1 MLLLHWILQVITQSS
16 RLIRKIQLAIASS
29 LLLVGSV
36 YADSIGD
43 IVESTGVGKIVRQQ
57 ENISNLNNLPIQLN
71 DVAETAMGSMLIK
84 FLDNAE
90 LSLKEHSEVLID
102 EIYYDPDPNLSKMS
116 MKFTMGT
123 ARFASGSLGLVNKAN
138 IDIQTPTATIGIR
151 GTDFT
156 TTIDELGRSLIVLL
170 PDANGSPSGEIS
182 VTNLG
187 GTVLLTESYQA
198 TMVSTL
204 DSTPT
209 TPVTINGLTP
219 SMIDNMFIVNP
230 PTEVKQAIE
239 DAAADE
245 QDQDSGMLDVDFLEF
260 NELEQDALA
269 DSEKD
274 LEFSELDIDMLD
286 VDFLKDLLDVV
297 EALEKTRVSLS
308 DAQGSGGNLSG
319 FTLKGAAVGF
329 NKDSQFNVFE
339 QDGNLVFFRSVNG
352 VINIIIGA
360 GGSGF
365 IDVITNDYEGVMQ
378 FNDGDGIEI
387 YINQSN

>member
-1 MLLLHWILQVITQSS
+1 MIIQSFK
-16 RLIRKIQLAIASS
+16 LIRKIQLTIVSS
-29 LLLVGSV
+29 FLLVGSV

-57 ENISNLNNLPIQLN
+57 EEIVVSGAVLPVELY
-71 DVAETAMGSMLIK
+71 DRAETAMGSMLIE
-84 FLDNAE
+84 FIDSAE
-90 LSLKEHSEVLID
+90 LALKEHTEVYID
-102 EIYYDPDPNLSKMS
+102 EIYYDPNPNLSKMS
-116 MKFTMGT
+116 MRMVMGT
-123 ARFASGSLGLVNKAN
+123 ARFASGSKGLINKAN

-170 PDANGSPSGEIS
+170 PDANGDPSGEIS
-182 VTNLG
+182 VSNLAG
-187 GTVLLTESYQA
+187 EVILNQPYQA
-198 TMVSTL
+198 TMVSTM
-204 DSTPT
+204 DSNPT

-230 PTEVKQAIE
+230 PSEVKRAIE
-239 DAAADE
+239 EQAADE
-245 QDQDSGMLDVDFLEF
+245 QDQDTGLLDVDFLEF
-260 NELEQDALA
+260 NELEQDALK
-269 DSEKD
+269 DSEED
-274 LEFSELDIDMLD
+274 LEFTELDIDLLD
-286 VDFLKDLLDVV
+286 VDFLRDLLDVV
-297 EALEKTRVSLS
+297 EALEKTKVVLA
-308 DAQGSGGNLSG
+308 DAQASSGSISG
-319 FTLKGAAVGF
+319 FTLKGAQIGF

-365 IDVITNDYEGVMQ
+365 IDVVTNDYEGIMQ

>member
-1 MLLLHWILQVITQSS
+1 MITRQSK
-16 RLIRKIQLAIASS
+16 LIRKIQLTIVS
-29 LLLVGSV
+29 LFLSIGFVF
-36 YADSIGD
+36 ADPIGD
-43 IVESTGVGKIVRQQ
+43 IVESTGVGKIVRQN
-57 ENISNLNNLPIQLN
+57 EDLNNLNNLPIQLN
-71 DVAETAMGSMLIK
+71 DIAETAMGSMKIE
-84 FLDNAE
+84 FLDKAQ
-90 LSLKEHSEVLID
+90 LDLKEHSEVLID
-102 EIYYDPDPNLSKMS
+102 EIYYDPDPSLSKMS

-170 PDANGSPSGEIS
+170 PDENGLPSGEIS
-182 VTNLG
+182 VSNLG
-187 GTVLLTESYQA
+187 GTVILTEAYQA
-198 TMVSTL
+198 TMVSTT
-204 DSTPT
+204 DTSPT
-209 TPVTINGLTP
+209 SPVTINGITP
-219 SMIDNMFIVNP
+219 NLIDNMFIVNP
-230 PTEVKQAIE
+230 PSEVKQAIE

-245 QDQDSGMLDVDFLEF
+245 QDQDTGMLDVDFLEF
-260 NELEQDALA
+260 NELESDALA
-269 DSEKD
+269 DTEED
-274 LEFSELDIDMLD
+274 LEFSELDIDLLD
-286 VDFLKDLLDVV
+286 VDFLRDLLDVV
-297 EALEKTRVSLS
+297 EALEKTRVVLA
-308 DAQGSGGNLSG
+308 DAQSSGGNLSG

-365 IDVITNDYEGVMQ
+365 IDVITNDYEGTMQ

-387 YINQSN
+387 FINQSN

>member
-1 MLLLHWILQVITQSS
+1 M
-16 RLIRKIQLAIASS
+16 
-29 LLLVGSV
+29 GSV

-43 IVESTGVGKIVRQQ
+43 IVESTGVGKIVRQNQ
-57 ENISNLNNLPIQLN
+57 DYNNLSNLPIELN
-71 DVAETAMGSMLIK
+71 DIAETANGSMKIE
-84 FLDNAE
+84 FLDKAQ
-90 LSLKEHSEVLID
+90 LDLKEHSEVLID
-102 EIYYDPDPNLSKMS
+102 EIYYDPDPSLSKMS

-187 GTVLLTESYQA
+187 GTVILSESYQA

-204 DSTPT
+204 DSSPT
-209 TPVTINGLTP
+209 NPVTINGITP

-260 NELEQDALA
+260 NELESDALA
-269 DSEKD
+269 DSEED
-274 LEFSELDIDMLD
+274 LEFSELDIDLLD
-286 VDFLKDLLDVV
+286 VDFLRDLLDVV
-297 EALEKTRVSLS
+297 EALERTKIKLS
-308 DAQGSGGNLSG
+308 DVQSGGGSLGG
-319 FTLKGAAVGF
+319 FTLKGASVGF

-339 QDGNLVFFRSVNG
+339 QDGNLVFFRNVNG

-365 IDVITNDYEGVMQ
+365 IDIVTNDYEGIMQ

>member
-1 MLLLHWILQVITQSS
+1 MITQSFK
-16 RLIRKIQLAIASS
+16 LIRKTQLTIVSS

-57 ENISNLNNLPIQLN
+57 EDIVVTGSYLPIELN

-260 NELEQDALA
+260 NELEQDALS
-269 DSEKD
+269 DSEED

-286 VDFLKDLLDVV
+286 VDFLKDLLDIV
-297 EALEKTRVSLS
+297 EALERTRVTLS
-308 DAQGSGGNLSG
+308 DAQGGGGNLSG
-319 FTLKGAAVGF
+319 FTLKGASVGF

-365 IDVITNDYEGVMQ
+365 IDVVTNDYEGVMQ

-387 YINQSN
+387 FINQSN

>member
-1 MLLLHWILQVITQSS
+1 M
-16 RLIRKIQLAIASS
+16 
-29 LLLVGSV
+29 GSV
-36 YADSIGD
+36 MADSIGD
-43 IVESTGVGKIVRQQ
+43 IIESTGVGKIVRQQ
-57 ENISNLNNLPIQLN
+57 EEIVVTGTFLPIELN
-71 DVAETAMGSMLIK
+71 DVAETANGKMKIE
-84 FLDNAE
+84 FLDKAQ
-90 LSLKEHSEVLID
+90 LDLKEHSEVLID
-102 EIYYDPDPNLSKMS
+102 EIYYDPDPSLSKMS

-187 GTVLLTESYQA
+187 GTVILNEAYQA

-204 DSTPT
+204 DSSPT
-209 TPVTINGLTP
+209 NPVTINGITP
-219 SMIDNMFIVNP
+219 SLIDNMFIVNP
-230 PTEVKQAIE
+230 PSEVKKAIE
-239 DAAADE
+239 EQAADE
-245 QDQDSGMLDVDFLEF
+245 QDQDTGLLDVDFLEF
-260 NELEQDALA
+260 NELESDALA
-269 DSEKD
+269 DTEED
-274 LEFSELDIDMLD
+274 LEFSELDIDLLE

-297 EALEKTRVSLS
+297 EALEKTRVVLA
-308 DAQGSGGNLSG
+308 DAQAGAGNLSG
-319 FTLKGAAVGF
+319 FRLKGAQVGF

-365 IDVITNDYEGVMQ
+365 IDVVTNDYEGVMQ

-387 YINQSN
+387 YINQTN

>member
-1 MLLLHWILQVITQSS
+1 MITRQFK
-16 RLIRKIQLAIASS
+16 LIRKIQLTIVS
-29 LLLVGSV
+29 LFLSIGFV
-36 YADSIGD
+36 YADPIGD
-43 IVESTGVGKIVRQQ
+43 IVESTGVGKIVRQN
-57 ENISNLNNLPIQLN
+57 EDLNNLNNLPIELN
-71 DVAETAMGSMLIK
+71 DIAETAMGSMKIE
-84 FLDNAE
+84 FLDKAQ
-90 LSLKEHSEVLID
+90 LDLKEHSEVLID
-102 EIYYDPDPNLSKMS
+102 EIYYDPDPSLSKMS

-187 GTVLLTESYQA
+187 GTVILNEAYQA

-204 DSTPT
+204 DSSPT
-209 TPVTINGLTP
+209 NPVTINGITP
-219 SMIDNMFIVNP
+219 SLIDNMVIVNP
-230 PTEVKQAIE
+230 PSEVKKAIE
-239 DAAADE
+239 EQAADE
-245 QDQDSGMLDVDFLEF
+245 QDQDTGLLDVDFLEF
-260 NELEQDALA
+260 NELEQDALK
-269 DSEKD
+269 DTKED
-274 LEFSELDIDMLD
+274 LEFSELDIDLLE
-286 VDFLKDLLDVV
+286 VDFLRDLLDVV
-297 EALEKTRVSLS
+297 EALEKTRIVLA
-308 DAQGSGGNLSG
+308 DAQASAGDLGG
-319 FTLKGAAVGF
+319 FRLKGASVGF

-365 IDVITNDYEGVMQ
+365 IDVATNDYEGVMT

>member
-1 MLLLHWILQVITQSS
+1 MITRQFK
-16 RLIRKIQLAIASS
+16 LIRKIQLTTVS
-29 LLLVGSV
+29 LFLSIGFVF
-36 YADSIGD
+36 ADPIGD
-43 IVESTGVGKIVRQQ
+43 IVESTGVGKIVRQN
-57 ENISNLNNLPIQLN
+57 EDLNNLNNLPIELN
-71 DVAETAMGSMLIK
+71 DIAETAMGSMKIE
-84 FLDNAE
+84 FLDKAQ
-90 LSLKEHSEVLID
+90 LDLKEHSEVLID
-102 EIYYDPDPNLSKMS
+102 EIYYDPDPSLSKMS

-187 GTVLLTESYQA
+187 GTVVLSEAYQA

-204 DSTPT
+204 DSAPT
-209 TPVTINGLTP
+209 NPVTINGITP

-230 PTEVKQAIE
+230 PREVKEAIE
-239 DAAADE
+239 DSVADE
-245 QDQDSGMLDVDFLEF
+245 QDQDSGLLDVDFLEF
-260 NELEQDALA
+260 NELESDALA
-269 DSEKD
+269 DTEKD
-274 LEFSELDIDMLD
+274 LEFSELDIDLLE
-286 VDFLKDLLDVV
+286 VDFLRDLLDVV
-297 EALEKTRVSLS
+297 EALEKTRVVLA
-308 DAQGSGGNLSG
+308 DAQASSAGLAG
-319 FTLKGAAVGF
+319 FTLKGAQIGF

-365 IDVITNDYEGVMQ
+365 IDVVTNDYEGIMQ

>member
-1 MLLLHWILQVITQSS
+1 MIIRQFK
-16 RLIRKIQLAIASS
+16 LIRKIQLTIVS
-29 LLLVGSV
+29 LFLSIGFV
-36 YADSIGD
+36 YADPIGD
-43 IVESTGVGKIVRQQ
+43 IVESTGVGKIVRQN
-57 ENISNLNNLPIQLN
+57 EDLNNLNNLPIELN
-71 DVAETAMGSMLIK
+71 DIAETAMGSMKIE
-84 FLDNAE
+84 FLDKAQ
-90 LSLKEHSEVLID
+90 LDLKEHSEVLID
-102 EIYYDPDPNLSKMS
+102 EIYYDPDPSLSKMS

-187 GTVLLTESYQA
+187 GTVILNEAYQA

-204 DSTPT
+204 DSSPT
-209 TPVTINGLTP
+209 NPVTINGITP
-219 SMIDNMFIVNP
+219 SLIDNMFIVNP
-230 PTEVKQAIE
+230 PSEVKKAIE
-239 DAAADE
+239 EQAADE
-245 QDQDSGMLDVDFLEF
+245 QDQDTGLLDVDFLEF
-260 NELEQDALA
+260 NELEQDALK
-269 DSEKD
+269 DTKED
-274 LEFSELDIDMLD
+274 LEFSELDIDLLE
-286 VDFLKDLLDVV
+286 VDFLRDLLDVV
-297 EALEKTRVSLS
+297 EALEKTRVVLA
-308 DAQGSGGNLSG
+308 DAQASAGDLGG
-319 FTLKGAAVGF
+319 FRLKGASVGF

-365 IDVITNDYEGVMQ
+365 IDVATNDYEGVMT

>member
-1 MLLLHWILQVITQSS
+1 MITQSFK
-16 RLIRKIQLAIASS
+16 LIRKTQLTIVSS

-57 ENISNLNNLPIQLN
+57 EDIVVTGSYLPIELN

-239 DAAADE
+239 DAATDE

-260 NELEQDALA
+260 NELEQDALS
-269 DSEKD
+269 DSEED

-286 VDFLKDLLDVV
+286 VDFLKDLLDIV
-297 EALEKTRVSLS
+297 EALERTKVTLS
-308 DAQGSGGNLSG
+308 DAQGGGGNLSG
-319 FTLKGAAVGF
+319 FTLKGASVGF

-387 YINQSN
+387 FINQSN

>member
-1 MLLLHWILQVITQSS
+1 MITRQFK
-16 RLIRKIQLAIASS
+16 LIRKIQLTIVS
-29 LLLVGSV
+29 LFLSIGFVF
-36 YADSIGD
+36 ADPIGD
-43 IVESTGVGKIVRQQ
+43 IVESTGIGKIVRQN
-57 ENISNLNNLPIQLN
+57 EDLNNLNNLPIELN
-71 DVAETAMGSMLIK
+71 DIAETAMGSMKIE
-84 FLDNAE
+84 FLDKAQ
-90 LSLKEHSEVLID
+90 LDLKEHSEVLID
-102 EIYYDPDPNLSKMS
+102 EIYYDPDPSLSKMS

-187 GTVLLTESYQA
+187 GTVVLNEAYQA

-204 DSTPT
+204 DSAPT
-209 TPVTINGLTP
+209 SPVTINGITP
-219 SMIDNMFIVNP
+219 SLIDNMFIVNP
-230 PTEVKQAIE
+230 PREVKEAIE

-245 QDQDSGMLDVDFLEF
+245 QDQDTGLLDVDFLEF
-260 NELEQDALA
+260 NELESDALA
-269 DSEKD
+269 DTEKD
-274 LEFSELDIDMLD
+274 LEFSELDIDLLD

-297 EALEKTRVSLS
+297 EALEKTRVVLA
-308 DAQGSGGNLSG
+308 DAQASAGDLGG
-319 FTLKGAAVGF
+319 FRLKGAQVGF

-365 IDVITNDYEGVMQ
+365 IDVVTNDYEGVMQ

>member
-1 MLLLHWILQVITQSS
+1 VIIRQFK
-16 RLIRKIQLAIASS
+16 LIRKIQLAIASS

-43 IVESTGVGKIVRQQ
+43 IVESTGIGKIVRQQ

-170 PDANGSPSGEIS
+170 PDINGDPSGEIS
-182 VTNLG
+182 VSNMA
-187 GTVLLTESYQA
+187 GTVILTEAYQA
-198 TMVSTL
+198 TMVSTM
-204 DSTPT
+204 DSNPT
-209 TPVTINGLTP
+209 TPVTISGLTP
-219 SMIDNMFIVNP
+219 SLIDNMFIVNP

-245 QDQDSGMLDVDFLEF
+245 QDQDTGMLDVDFLEF

-269 DSEKD
+269 DSEED
-274 LEFSELDIDMLD
+274 LEFTELDIDMLS
-286 VDFLKDLLDVV
+286 VDFLTDLLDVV
-297 EALEKTRVSLS
+297 EALERTKVTLS
-308 DAQGSGGNLSG
+308 DAQAGSGNLSG

-365 IDVITNDYEGVMQ
+365 IDVRTNDYEGIMQ

-387 YINQSN
+387 FINQSS

>member
-1 MLLLHWILQVITQSS
+1 MITRQSK
-16 RLIRKIQLAIASS
+16 LIRKIQLTIVSICLS
-29 LLLVGSV
+29 IGSV

-43 IVESTGVGKIVRQQ
+43 IVESTGVGKIVRQN
-57 ENISNLNNLPIQLN
+57 EDINVSGAMPIVLY
-71 DVAETAMGSMLIK
+71 DRAETAQGSMLIE
-84 FLDNAE
+84 FIDEAE
-90 LSLKEHSEVLID
+90 LALKEHTEVYID
-102 EIYYDPDPNLSKMS
+102 EIYYDPNPNLSKMS
-116 MKFTMGT
+116 MRMVMGT
-123 ARFASGSLGLVNKAN
+123 ARFASGSKGLINKAN

-182 VTNLG
+182 VSNMA
-187 GTVLLTESYQA
+187 GTVVLTQAYQA

-204 DSTPT
+204 DSNPT
-209 TPVTINGLTP
+209 SPVIINGLTP

-230 PTEVKQAIE
+230 PSEVKQAIE
-239 DAAADE
+239 DQAADD
-245 QDQDSGMLDVDFLEF
+245 QDQDTGMLDVDFLEF
-260 NELEQDALA
+260 NELESDALA
-269 DSEKD
+269 DTEED
-274 LEFSELDIDMLD
+274 LEFSELDIDLLD

-297 EALEKTRVSLS
+297 EALEKTRVVLA
-308 DAQGSGGNLSG
+308 DAQASAGDLGG
-319 FTLKGAAVGF
+319 FRLKGAQVGF

-365 IDVITNDYEGVMQ
+365 IDVVTNDYEGVMQ

>member
-1 MLLLHWILQVITQSS
+1 VITQSFK
-16 RLIRKIQLAIASS
+16 LIRKTQLTIVSS

-57 ENISNLNNLPIQLN
+57 EDIVVTGAYLPIELN

-260 NELEQDALA
+260 NELEQDALS
-269 DSEKD
+269 DSEED

-286 VDFLKDLLDVV
+286 VDFLKDLLDIV
-297 EALEKTRVSLS
+297 EALERTRVTLS
-308 DAQGSGGNLSG
+308 DAQGGGGNLSG
-319 FTLKGAAVGF
+319 FTLKGASVGF

-365 IDVITNDYEGVMQ
+365 IDVVTNDYEGVMQ

-387 YINQSN
+387 FINQSN

>member
-1 MLLLHWILQVITQSS
+1 VITQSFK
-16 RLIRKIQLAIASS
+16 LIKKTQLTIVSS

>member
-1 MLLLHWILQVITQSS
+1 MII
-16 RLIRKIQLAIASS
+16 RRFKLIRKIQLTIVSIFLSIGLAS
-29 LLLVGSV
+29 
-36 YADSIGD
+36 ADSIGD
-43 IVESTGVGKIVRQQ
+43 IVESTGVGKIVRQN
-57 ENISNLNNLPIQLN
+57 EDLNNLNNLPIQLN
-71 DVAETAMGSMLIK
+71 DIAETAMGSMKIE
-84 FLDNAE
+84 FLDKAQ
-90 LSLKEHSEVLID
+90 LDLKEHSEVLID
-102 EIYYDPDPNLSKMS
+102 EIYYDPDPSLSKMS

-182 VTNLG
+182 VTNLA
-187 GTVLLTESYQA
+187 GTVVLNEAYQA

-204 DSTPT
+204 DSSPT
-209 TPVTINGLTP
+209 NPVIVNGITP

-230 PTEVKQAIE
+230 PSEVKQAIE

-245 QDQDSGMLDVDFLEF
+245 QDQDSGILDVDFLEF
-260 NELEQDALA
+260 NELESDALA
-269 DSEKD
+269 DTEKD
-274 LEFSELDIDMLD
+274 LEFTELDIDLLD
-286 VDFLKDLLDVV
+286 VDFLRDLLDVV
-297 EALEKTRVSLS
+297 EALEKTRVVLA
-308 DAQGSGGNLSG
+308 DAQASAGGLSG
-319 FTLKGAAVGF
+319 FTLKGAQVGF

-365 IDVITNDYEGVMQ
+365 IDVVTNDYEGVMT

>member
-1 MLLLHWILQVITQSS
+1 MITRQSK
-16 RLIRKIQLAIASS
+16 LIRKIQLTIVSS
-29 LLLVGSV
+29 FLLVGSV
-36 YADSIGD
+36 MADSIGD
-43 IVESTGVGKIVRQQ
+43 IIESTGVGKIVRQQ
-57 ENISNLNNLPIQLN
+57 EEIAVTGAFLPIELN
-71 DVAETAMGSMLIK
+71 DVAETANGKMKIE
-84 FLDNAE
+84 FLDKAQ
-90 LSLKEHSEVLID
+90 LDLKEHSEVLID
-102 EIYYDPDPNLSKMS
+102 EIYYDPNPSLSKMS

-182 VTNLG
+182 VTNLA
-187 GTVLLTESYQA
+187 GTVILNEAYQA

-204 DSTPT
+204 DSSPT
-209 TPVTINGLTP
+209 NPVIINGITP
-219 SMIDNMFIVNP
+219 NLIDNMFIVNP
-230 PTEVKQAIE
+230 PSEVKKAIE
-239 DAAADE
+239 EQARDE
-245 QDQDSGMLDVDFLEF
+245 QDQDTGILDVDFLEF
-260 NELEQDALA
+260 NELESDALA
-269 DSEKD
+269 DTEED
-274 LEFSELDIDMLD
+274 LEFSELDIDLLE

-297 EALEKTRVSLS
+297 EALEKTRVVLA
-308 DAQGSGGNLSG
+308 DAQAGSGDLGG
-319 FTLKGAAVGF
+319 FRLKGAQVGF

-365 IDVITNDYEGVMQ
+365 IDVVTNDYEGVMQ

-387 YINQSN
+387 YINQTN

>member
-1 MLLLHWILQVITQSS
+1 MII
-16 RLIRKIQLAIASS
+16 RRFKLIRKIQLTIVSIFLSIGLAS
-29 LLLVGSV
+29 
-36 YADSIGD
+36 ADSIGD
-43 IVESTGVGKIVRQQ
+43 IVESTGVGKIVRQN
-57 ENISNLNNLPIQLN
+57 EDLSNLNNLPIQLN
-71 DVAETAMGSMLIK
+71 DIAETAMGSMKIE
-84 FLDNAE
+84 FLDKAQ
-90 LSLKEHSEVLID
+90 LDLKEHSEVLID
-102 EIYYDPDPNLSKMS
+102 EIYYDPDPSLSKMS

-182 VTNLG
+182 VTNLA
-187 GTVLLTESYQA
+187 GTVVLNEAYQA

-204 DSTPT
+204 DSSPT
-209 TPVTINGLTP
+209 NPVIVNGITP

-230 PTEVKQAIE
+230 PSEVKQAIE

-260 NELEQDALA
+260 NELESDALA
-269 DSEKD
+269 DTEKD
-274 LEFSELDIDMLD
+274 LEFTELDIDLLD
-286 VDFLKDLLDVV
+286 VDFLRDLLDVV
-297 EALEKTRVSLS
+297 EALEKTRVVLA
-308 DAQGSGGNLSG
+308 DAQASAGGLSG
-319 FTLKGAAVGF
+319 FTLKGAQVGF

-365 IDVITNDYEGVMQ
+365 IDVVTNDYEGIMQ

-387 YINQSN
+387 FINQTN

>member
-1 MLLLHWILQVITQSS
+1 MITRQSK
-16 RLIRKIQLAIASS
+16 LIRKIQLTIVS
-29 LLLVGSV
+29 LFLSIGFV
-36 YADSIGD
+36 YADPIGD
-43 IVESTGVGKIVRQQ
+43 IVESTGVGKIVRQN
-57 ENISNLNNLPIQLN
+57 EDLNNLNNLPIELN
-71 DVAETAMGSMLIK
+71 DIAETAMGSMKIE
-84 FLDNAE
+84 FLDKAQ
-90 LSLKEHSEVLID
+90 LDLKEHSEVLID
-102 EIYYDPDPNLSKMS
+102 EIYYDPDPSLSKMS

-187 GTVLLTESYQA
+187 GTVILNEAYQA

-204 DSTPT
+204 DSSPT
-209 TPVTINGLTP
+209 NPVTINGITP
-219 SMIDNMFIVNP
+219 SLIDNMFIVNP
-230 PTEVKQAIE
+230 PREVKKAIE
-239 DAAADE
+239 EQAADE
-245 QDQDSGMLDVDFLEF
+245 QDQDTGLLDVDFLEF
-260 NELEQDALA
+260 NELESDALK
-269 DSEKD
+269 DTKED
-274 LEFSELDIDMLD
+274 LEFSELDIDLLE
-286 VDFLKDLLDVV
+286 VDFLRDLLDVV
-297 EALEKTRVSLS
+297 EALEKTRVVLA
-308 DAQGSGGNLSG
+308 DAQASAGDLGG
-319 FTLKGAAVGF
+319 FRLKGASVGF
-329 NKDSQFNVFE
+329 NKDSQFKVFE

-365 IDVITNDYEGVMQ
+365 IDVVTNDYEGVMT

>member
-1 MLLLHWILQVITQSS
+1 MIIRQFK
-16 RLIRKIQLAIASS
+16 LIRKIQLTIVS
-29 LLLVGSV
+29 LFLSIGFV
-36 YADSIGD
+36 YADPIGD
-43 IVESTGVGKIVRQQ
+43 IVESTGVGKIVRQN
-57 ENISNLNNLPIQLN
+57 EDLNNLNNLPIELN
-71 DVAETAMGSMLIK
+71 DIAETAMGSMKIE
-84 FLDNAE
+84 FLDKAQ
-90 LSLKEHSEVLID
+90 LDLKEHSEVLID
-102 EIYYDPDPNLSKMS
+102 EIYYDPDPSLSKMS

-182 VTNLG
+182 GTNLG
-187 GTVLLTESYQA
+187 GTVILNEAYQA

-204 DSTPT
+204 DSSPT
-209 TPVTINGLTP
+209 NPVTINGITP
-219 SMIDNMFIVNP
+219 SLIDNMFIVNP
-230 PTEVKQAIE
+230 PSEVKKAIE
-239 DAAADE
+239 EQAADE
-245 QDQDSGMLDVDFLEF
+245 QDQDTGLLDVDFLEF
-260 NELEQDALA
+260 NELEQDALK
-269 DSEKD
+269 DTKED
-274 LEFSELDIDMLD
+274 LEFSELDIDLLE
-286 VDFLKDLLDVV
+286 VDFLRDLLDVV
-297 EALEKTRVSLS
+297 EALEKTRIVLA
-308 DAQGSGGNLSG
+308 DAQASAGDLGG
-319 FTLKGAAVGF
+319 FRLKGASVGF

-365 IDVITNDYEGVMQ
+365 IDVATNDYEGVMT

>member
-1 MLLLHWILQVITQSS
+1 MITRQFK
-16 RLIRKIQLAIASS
+16 LIRKIQLTIVS
-29 LLLVGSV
+29 LFLSIGFVF
-36 YADSIGD
+36 ADPIGD
-43 IVESTGVGKIVRQQ
+43 IVESTGVGKIVRQN
-57 ENISNLNNLPIQLN
+57 ENLNNLNNLPIELN
-71 DVAETAMGSMLIK
+71 DIAETAMGSMKIE
-84 FLDNAE
+84 FLDKAQ
-90 LSLKEHSEVLID
+90 LDLKEHSEVLID
-102 EIYYDPDPNLSKMS
+102 EIYYDPDPSLSKMS

-187 GTVLLTESYQA
+187 GTVVLNEAYQA

-204 DSTPT
+204 DSAPT
-209 TPVTINGLTP
+209 NPVTINGITP
-219 SMIDNMFIVNP
+219 SLIDNMFIVNP

-269 DSEKD
+269 DTEED
-274 LEFSELDIDMLD
+274 LEFSELDIDLLD
-286 VDFLKDLLDVV
+286 VDFLRDLLDVV
-297 EALEKTRVSLS
+297 EALEKTRVVLA
-308 DAQGSGGNLSG
+308 DAQSGGGSLGG
-319 FTLKGAAVGF
+319 FTLKGASVGF